1 MKISKDANINYLA
14 KIVRLNNI
22 IAVPNSDNLVMT
34 TIDGNVI
41 VMNKEGV
48 ETGKIMVYFPA
59 ESCIS
64 EWYLS
69 EHNLLREKEFN
80 SDKEKSGFFERN
92 GRVRCIKLRG
102 QISAGFLMPF
112 ETLGISFNESLIN
125 IEFDTINDK
134 LIVKKYTIKNLRTPG
149 TPNSK
154 ERKNKGKVTS
164 KVIENQFRFHIDTP
178 QLVKNIGRFTMDS
191 VINITRKVHGT
202 SGISAYV
209 LCNKDNPWHSRFA
222 AWTWNNVWNRM
233 INIFA
238 KEPWEFKLNDTT
250 YDYLYS
256 SRRVVKNDR
265 EDSGFYKVDIWK
277 YADDII
283 KPKLLKGMTMYY
295 EIVGYLP
302 DGKMIQKDYPYGM
315 KHPHKTNSYEYGVNF
330 DIHVYRITM
339 TTADGAVIEWN
350 TQMVNQY
357 CERVGLKPVET
368 YFEGTVREFLKSNVH
383 SPLDTKYNGLMK
395 DNDEVNTIDV
405 LESLGE
411 IDMLKERFVNK
422 LAATYLEHN
431 ALDCG
436 KNIPDEG
443 IVVRLE
449 IFDLDVY
456 KFKSRRF
463 LFKETEELDSG
474 EANIEG

>member
-1 MKISKDANINYLA
+1 MKISKEANINYLA
-14 KIVRLNNI
+14 KVVRIDHINP
-22 IAVPNSDNLVMT
+22 VPNSDNLVMT
-34 TIDGNVI
+34 TVDGNVI
-41 VMNKEGV
+41 VMNKAGV
-48 ETGKIMVYFPA
+48 NVGDIMVYFPA
-59 ESCIS
+59 ESRIS

-69 EHNLLREKEFN
+69 ANNLFKDTELN
-80 SDKEKSGFFERN
+80 HDKEKKGFFERN

-102 QISAGFLMPF
+102 QISAGFLMPYS
-112 ETLGISFNESLIN
+112 TLGVPFEESVLN
-125 IEFDTINDK
+125 TEFDTIHDK
-134 LIVKKYTIKNLRTPG
+134 KIVAKYIIKTNEPQTPG
-149 TPNSK
+149 AK
-154 ERKNKGKVTS
+154 KARKGKVTS

-191 VINITRKVHGT
+191 VISITRKVHGT

-238 KEPWEFKLNDTT
+238 KEPWEFSLNNTK

-265 EDSGFYKVDIWK
+265 EDTGFYKVDIWK
-277 YADDII
+277 YADDVI

-315 KHPHKTNSYEYGVNF
+315 KHPHRTNSYEYGVNF
-330 DIHVYRITM
+330 DIQVYRITM
-339 TTADGAVIEWN
+339 TTPDGAVIEWN

-368 YFEGTVREFLKSNVH
+368 YFKGTVREFLKSQVH
-383 SPLDTKYNGLMK
+383 SPLDVEYNGLMK
-395 DNDEVNTIDV
+395 DNDVANMIDV
-405 LESLGE
+405 LESIE
-411 IDMLKERFVNK
+411 DYDTLKERFVNK
-422 LAATYLEHN
+422 LATTYLEHN

-436 KNIPDEG
+436 KNVPDEG

-449 IFDLDVY
+449 VFDLDVY

-463 LFKETEELDSG
+463 LLKETEELDSG

>member
-1 MKISKDANINYLA
+1 
-14 KIVRLNNI
+14 
-22 IAVPNSDNLVMT
+22 MT
-34 TIDGNVI
+34 TVDGNVI
-41 VMNKEGV
+41 VMNKTGV
-48 ETGKIMVYFPA
+48 NVGDIMVYFPA
-59 ESCIS
+59 ESRIS

-69 EHNLLREKEFN
+69 ANNLFKDNELN
-80 SDKEKSGFFERN
+80 HDKEKKGFFERN

-102 QISAGFLMPF
+102 QISAGFLMPYN
-112 ETLGISFNESLIN
+112 TLGVPFDESVLN
-125 IEFDTINDK
+125 TEFDTIHDK
-134 LIVKKYTIKNLRTPG
+134 KIVAKYIIKTNEPRTPG
-149 TPNSK
+149 AK
-154 ERKNKGKVTS
+154 KARKGKVTS

-238 KEPWEFKLNDTT
+238 KEPWEFSLNDTK

-265 EDSGFYKVDIWK
+265 EDTGFYKVDIWK

-283 KPKLLKGMTMYY
+283 KPKLLKGMTIYY

-330 DIHVYRITM
+330 DIQVYRITM
-339 TTADGAVIEWN
+339 TTPDGAVIEWN

-368 YFEGTVREFLKSNVH
+368 YFAGTVREFLKSNVH
-383 SPLDTKYNGLMK
+383 SPLDVEYNGLMK
-395 DNDEVNTIDV
+395 DNDVANMIDV
-405 LESLGE
+405 LESIE
-411 IDMLKERFVNK
+411 DYDTLKERFVNK
-422 LAATYLEHN
+422 LATTYLEHN

-449 IFDLDVY
+449 VFDLDVY

-463 LFKETEELDSG
+463 LLKETEELDSG